1 MNDALDNLAAQAK
14 GGRNFDN
21 PPLDKWHPPLSGDM
35 EIRITRDGTWFHEGG
50 EIRRDALV
58 RLFASILRREEDREY
73 YLVTPVEKWR
83 IRVALHPL
91 IVTDVDSHEGSGGEG
106 LQLTLNTGRQ
116 LFVDEE
122 HPLFLEPAVGNIA
135 CVQLDHGLSAL
146 FSRAAWYRLVEMAV
160 DGELVSR
167 GYHFSLGQ
175 G

>member
-1 MNDALDNLAAQAK
+1 MNDKLISLEEQVPRK
-14 GGRNFDN
+14 RNVDA
-21 PPLDKWHPPLSGDM
+21 PPLHLWDPPLSGDIPIVI
-35 EIRITRDGTWFHEGG
+35 ESDGSWFHDGG
-50 EIRRDALV
+50 RIERESLV
-58 RLFASILRREEDREY
+58 RLFASILRREADGEY

-91 IVTDVDSHEGSGGEG
+91 IVTDVDSHKDSGGEG

-146 FSRAAWYRLVEMAV
+146 FSRAAWYRLVDMAV
-160 DGELVSR
+160 NGELVSR